1 LRKLDFEKLDLRKLG
16 ETTMAKPP
24 LTVVDPAATGIPP
37 PRKLQRHGTEL
48 WRSVMADY
56 QIEDSASRELLCQAC
71 AALDRAESL
80 AERIEADGEIVHGRQ
95 GPRPH
100 PALKPEMA
108 ARTFI
113 VRTLERLGLFDVAK
127 PMGRP
132 SRMPAWK
139 A

>member
-1 LRKLDFEKLDLRKLG
+1 
-16 ETTMAKPP
+16 MAKPP

-80 AERIEADGEIVHGRQ
+80 AERIEAEGEVVHGRQ

-100 PALKPEMA
+100 PALKPELAM
-108 ARTFI
+108 RTFI